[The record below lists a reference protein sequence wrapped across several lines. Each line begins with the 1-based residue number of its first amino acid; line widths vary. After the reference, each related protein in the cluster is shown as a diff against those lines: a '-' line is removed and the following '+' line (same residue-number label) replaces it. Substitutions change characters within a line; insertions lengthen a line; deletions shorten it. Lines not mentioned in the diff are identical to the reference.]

1 MEKLKEL
8 SVSRVA
14 SRLSCSRD
22 TVLRLL
28 ESGQLK
34 GYRLT
39 RLGWW
44 RILEPSVLEYE
55 ASLQQQFISEQ
66 DRAKAAKG
74 HATAI

>member
-1 MEKLKEL
+1 MGNKEL

-14 SRLSCSRD
+14 ERLSCSRD

-28 ESGQLK
+28 ESGQIK

-39 RLGWW
+39 PLGWW

-55 ASLQQQFISEQ
+55 ASLKRQFISEQ
-66 DRAKAAKG
+66 DRAKAAKC